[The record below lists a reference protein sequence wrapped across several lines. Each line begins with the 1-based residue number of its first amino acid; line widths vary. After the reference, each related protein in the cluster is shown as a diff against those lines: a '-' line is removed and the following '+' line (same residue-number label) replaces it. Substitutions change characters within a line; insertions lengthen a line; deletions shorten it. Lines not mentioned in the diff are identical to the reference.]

1 MSARQ
6 HIQIPRHT
14 LLSPLAWSL
23 CQELQCILVLNI
35 CCYRSGKSKICPN
48 KNLLKRSGYTVVSHT
63 PVFSWDNSVH
73 ECSRTSWGKCVVS
86 GWNRMNMNLNI
97 MSVQCRSFTYS
108 NISPP
113 PPYISRNS
121 SPPSPNPIL
130 YFWLL
135 YNMGLIRSH
144 WNDLRTPNIFC
155 GGTPPDPHK
164 WLTTD
169 AFLPTQEFPPHK
181 LHFWKKALW
190 ANRTDA
196 KPSILLLIAK
206 HQKNIDLHIR
216 ILWKCLFLVYQVSST
231 WCPAWL
237 NWVLG

>member
-1 MSARQ
+1 MNAVERHGRNVWFQ
-6 HIQIPRHT
+6 DVIEQIWIWT
-14 LLSPLAWSL
+14 LWAFSVDRLLTLTSPL
-23 CQELQCILVLNI
+23 
-35 CCYRSGKSKICPN
+35 PH
-48 KNLLKRSGYTVVSHT
+48 LLFPGT
-63 PVFSWDNSVH
+63 
-73 ECSRTSWGKCVVS
+73 
-86 GWNRMNMNLNI
+86 L
-97 MSVQCRSFTYS
+97 
-108 NISPP
+108 PP
-113 PPYISRNS
+113 PTPH
-121 SPPSPNPIL
+121 PIL

-155 GGTPPDPHK
+155 GGMPPDPHK

-196 KPSILLLIAK
+196 QPSIFLLLNIRR
-206 HQKNIDLHIR
+206 IDLHPLYSW